1 MKPLVVAF
9 RLRQQGLTL
18 PELLGAVAILSLL
31 MAGLGGLIGS
41 ALELQSAGQTKN
53 TLAQEARFALARMT
67 ESVQNSHRLLLPLAD
82 NLATSWSEHIRVETV
97 PASPPEGSSTLATAV
112 LAVTL
117 SPRQDLDGDGWADAN
132 NDKDFLDR
140 NNNGQRDPGEAERI
154 DEDLDADNT
163 LDGAPGIIG
172 IDDDGDGSVD
182 ESSATNPA
190 RDNDE
195 QGGHGDDPQGNG
207 DQDGDGAIDED
218 MPADMNQDQKPGLA
232 GIDDDFDGLIDEGS
246 INHDDDEDGLA
257 GEDNFEPVVYYLS
270 GDQLIERWPAFSDQN
285 GDSLV
290 DGRDYTE
297 SVIAKGVTLLRIER
311 VPLGG
316 GRAQLVDITL
326 TLTQDA
332 DNSISLQRRVRLG
345 GGL

>member
-1 MKPLVVAF
+1 MKPRALAP
-9 RLRQQGLTL
+9 RLHQQGLTL
-18 PELLGAVAILSLL
+18 PELLGAVAVSSLL

-41 ALELQSAGQTKN
+41 ALELQNEGQTKN
-53 TLAQEARFALARMT
+53 TLAHEARFALARMT
-67 ESVQNSHRLLLPLAD
+67 ESVQNSRRLLLPLAD
-82 NLATSWSEHIRVETV
+82 NPNTSWSEHIRVQTV

-154 DEDLDADNT
+154 DEDVFADNT
-163 LDGAPGIIG
+163 RDGAPGIIG

-195 QGGHGDDPQGNG
+195 QGGSGDDPLGNG

-218 MPADMNQDQKPGLA
+218 LPSDMNLDVKPGLA

-246 INHDDDEDGLA
+246 PPDDDEDGLND
-257 GEDNFEPVVYYLS
+257 EDSFEPVVYYLS

-297 SVIAKGVTLLRIER
+297 SVIAEGVTLLRIER

>member
-1 MKPLVVAF
+1 MKPLVIAS

-18 PELLGAVAILSLL
+18 LELLGAVAILSLL

-41 ALELQSAGQTKN
+41 ALELQSEGQTKN
-53 TLAQEARFALARMT
+53 TLAHEAHFAMTRMT
-67 ESVQNSHRLLLPLAD
+67 ESVQNSRHLLLPLVD
-82 NLATSWSEHIRVETV
+82 NPDTSWSEHIRVETV

-132 NDKDFLDR
+132 NDKDFLDL
-140 NNNGQRDPGEAERI
+140 NNNGLRDPGEAELI
-154 DEDLDADNT
+154 DEDLDADHT
-163 LDGAPGIIG
+163 RDGAPGIIG

-182 ESSATNPA
+182 ASSASNQA
-190 RDNDE
+190 WDNDE
-195 QGGHGDDPQGNG
+195 QGGNPGSSSDD
-207 DQDGDGAIDED
+207 DGDGQI
-218 MPADMNQDQKPGLA
+218 
-232 GIDDDFDGLIDEGS
+232 
-246 INHDDDEDGLA
+246 
-257 GEDNFEPVVYYLS
+257 GEDSFEPVVYYLS
-270 GDQLIERWPAFSDQN
+270 GDQLIERWPSFSDQN

-297 SVIAKGVTLLRIER
+297 SVIAEGVTLLRIER

-316 GRAQLVDITL
+316 SRAQLVDITL